1 MKQYCRYCSHCHYGD
16 VAYCE
21 KLKRTMSDEKAKRI
35 NKCKNFD
42 FLEIDV
48 FNPEHSYKERQKA
61 SIKKMIAQADDGI
74 VSRFHRGD
82 FSPSLNIIASYTVS
96 NKSLLEDYIENKEK
110 RQMNIF
116 EIKEEKQNDN

>member
-1 MKQYCRYCSHCHYGD
+1 MKQYCRYCSHCNYGD

-35 NKCKNFD
+35 NQCKDFD

-48 FNPEHSYKERQKA
+48 FNPDNSYK
-61 SIKKMIAQADDGI
+61 
-74 VSRFHRGD
+74 
-82 FSPSLNIIASYTVS
+82 VS
-96 NKSLLEDYIENKEK
+96 NKSLLEDYIENKGK

-116 EIKEEKQNDN
+116 EIKEELENDK